1 MADLAH
7 LGLAV
12 DSSEVERGSIAL
24 DRLTGSAQRAEAA
37 AEGFS
42 GSARQA
48 AAASVSSARAALQD
62 ATAKLSA
69 ARASDT
75 ASKADVQAAAAA
87 QRTARAALDAARAE
101 QARVSATAAS
111 SAATQRA
118 VANSARAA
126 AAYQQE
132 AAAAHRAADAARAH
146 AVAVNDNVRRMGG
159 SMSGLAAQFQ
169 DIGVTAAM
177 DMNPLIIG
185 LQQGTQ
191 IAGQMEV
198 AMQGGASAAGVLAT
212 AVKSLLSPVTFVSIA
227 LTVLVAAAIQLVD
240 WAKLGQA
247 ALRSLADVLQT
258 VAPYATMAAAGL
270 ALLYAPAILGGI
282 KAVTLGILGMA
293 KAAGVAALA
302 FAAANPALA
311 FVLGLTAAVTAAN
324 IFRDDIERVFG
335 VDVIG
340 VVKRAANFVINSFF
354 AAYEDIKF
362 VWNNFGDMMG
372 AAVIGGVNIAIRAID
387 GLIQKATQGI
397 DRILEYIN
405 PVLEAARLEGISP
418 IGGSFKLEELDNP
431 YSDRLRRANADH
443 AANIAGIMSRDT
455 LGDFGGAIARDASAA
470 ADKIRE
476 IANGLGEVDE
486 KAAKAAEKL
495 KEAYKQIVDGA
506 NDFIASQKIE
516 QAALGLTEQ
525 EANRL
530 RHTYDLLNQARQA
543 GITLTEKQKAD
554 LYALADAMA
563 AEEAALRRL
572 TLLHDLQ
579 FERDQIGRSVIDAT
593 IASRLRAAGQPVDL
607 NSELA
612 GYIRANE
619 LLKEQVKTWEDVR
632 STGMDAIDALVES
645 ASRGFKDIGDVA
657 KGIWRDIAKQM
668 LTLGAANPLKNA
680 LFGTSLP
687 TMASLGGEGN
697 FLATL
702 LGMTANPAANASKIP
717 GLGEAV
723 SSMNVTAAVVNL
735 SGGLPGLGDLSRLLP
750 AANDNSAVGALTKLA
765 NGGGGGSMSLWKQ
778 AISAIESGSFAGNYS
793 ALGPITK
800 NGDRAYGRYQVM
812 GANIPSWT
820 MGALGQR
827 LSPQQ
832 FLGSPSAQ
840 DAVFEKYFGASVAK
854 YGSAQQA
861 ASVWFTGR
869 PINSAS
875 AAAADIT
882 GTTGSK
888 YVDMFNAHLRK
899 LGAASDQAT
908 KGIQSLGQ
916 GAGGLGNA
924 FTQAAQSGGG
934 GGGLLGTLFGGLSS
948 AFSGTAAFSW
958 LSANPG
964 GYIGLYANGGVADR
978 PSIFAEAGPEA
989 AVPLPDGRRIPVD
1002 LRMRAAPSGGG
1013 STPQWMH
1020 VTLGWDQ
1027 GANGNI
1033 APIIKSV
1040 AQQEATPIAQQ
1051 TAGGML
1057 SSYSYGQKN
1066 GGVMQDQKHYQRLKR
1081 RQ

>member
-387 GLIQKATQGI
+387 ALLTKA
-397 DRILEYIN
+397 
-405 PVLEAARLEGISP
+405 AEGINWLIRQANKIPKVDISE
-418 IGGSFKLEELDNP
+418 IDTAGGVVGEIENP
-431 YSDRLRRANADH
+431 YSGRLGKANAAH
-443 AANIAGIMSRDT
+443 AANIASIMSRDT
-455 LGDFGGAIARDASAA
+455 IGDFGGAIARDASAA

-506 NDFIASQKIE
+506 NDFIASQQIE

-579 FERDQIGRSVIDAT
+579 FERDQIGRSAIDAT

-657 KGIWRDIAKQM
+657 EGIWRDIAKQM

-687 TMASLGGEGN
+687 TMASLGGEGD